1 MRQILL
7 ILPFILAANPVSA
20 EHDRHHRS
28 VPRVKAEVRLET
40 PASGPS
46 TAPAIQASAIAPDVS
61 ATAERPAGRPPVRV
75 VLPSPFAR

>member
-28 VPRVKAEVRLET
+28 VPRVSGEVRIEAALAT
-40 PASGPS
+40 QPAP
-46 TAPAIQASAIAPDVS
+46 
-61 ATAERPAGRPPVRV
+61 RPISRCRQRP
-75 VLPSPFAR
+75 